1 VHRKTLPAQGRPGS
15 LGRNRRRPNV
25 LGGSLFGIEICVTS
39 STNNDQL
46 PPWANYGAHT
56 VDLAAPGVSIYSTL
70 RQDEYGYLSGGS
82 MATPQVAGA
91 AALILSVEPSLS
103 PEELKADILSNV
115 DKLPWLSGRVITG
128 GRLDVCRALPG
139 CPRQTTPPPPS
150 PPPVAEPQTGVL
162 APVGEPLAQHRLSSA
177 GSISRR
183 GRSRPREVRKRP
195 QAELRRS
202 HGQL

>member
-103 PEELKADILSNV
+103 PRNLRPTFSATSTSCLGCQGGSSPGAALTSVGLSR
-115 DKLPWLSGRVITG
+115 GARA
-128 GRLDVCRALPG
+128 RLR
-139 CPRQTTPPPPS
+139 
-150 PPPVAEPQTGVL
+150 
-162 APVGEPLAQHRLSSA
+162 RL
-177 GSISRR
+177 
-183 GRSRPREVRKRP
+183 RPH
-195 QAELRRS
+195 LRRS
-202 HGQL
+202 LSLRQAFWRRSANR